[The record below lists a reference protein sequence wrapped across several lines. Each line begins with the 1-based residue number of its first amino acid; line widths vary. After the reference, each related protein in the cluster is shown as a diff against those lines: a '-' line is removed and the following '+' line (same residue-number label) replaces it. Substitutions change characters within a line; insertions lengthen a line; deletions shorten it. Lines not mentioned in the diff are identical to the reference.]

1 MKKSPRAA
9 TVCALL
15 ALVLGAGASG
25 CSNNTQPNAQNAAG
39 GVWQA
44 ALTGGTG
51 TSSGLSFVVEF
62 ALNSAGGGLSI
73 SNFQFLNSN
82 GCFPVTGTTPSGTL
96 TNLVPNSADQLI
108 SGNFSFTVANNGNTL
123 TLTSTGITGTVNSGS
138 TAITGGTITGTWALQ
153 GSGSGCTNTSGQ
165 FTMTQSTATNASS

>member
-1 MKKSPRAA
+1 MRAVAICLLLSVVLWA
-9 TVCALL
+9 T
-15 ALVLGAGASG
+15 G
-25 CSNNTQPNAQNAAG
+25 CSTSTAPNAQSAAG

-62 ALNSAGGGLSI
+62 ALNSASGGLSI

-82 GCFPVTGTTPSGTL
+82 GCFPVTGTTPNGTL
-96 TNLVPNSADQLI
+96 TNLVANSADQLT
-108 SGNFSFTVANNGNTL
+108 SGNFSFTVADNGNTL